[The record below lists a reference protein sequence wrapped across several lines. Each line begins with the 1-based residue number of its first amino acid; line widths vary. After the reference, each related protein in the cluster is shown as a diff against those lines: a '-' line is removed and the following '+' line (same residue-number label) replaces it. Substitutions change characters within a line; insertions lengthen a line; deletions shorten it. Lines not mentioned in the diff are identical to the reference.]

1 MRNFKVNCFLNH
13 FVVKFFSILLMIF
26 SISCIDREFDEPPVK
41 EHVIPFTANSSIAYL
56 KSLYQT
62 GKFINISDDLTIVA
76 TVIAD
81 DRSGNFYKTLVVQ
94 DSTAGI
100 EIKVNRTGL
109 YATFPVGSR
118 IGIRCKGLTIG
129 DYAGLI
135 QMGQGTYQDGGFTR
149 LSGIEDVV
157 SDKHLFPGPRGQ
169 YITPSVRTINSLTS
183 FDLSTLILLQNLEFD
198 RSSVGQGYADAIGQN
213 SVNHT
218 LMDCNANT
226 ILLRTSGFAD
236 FAGISVPELNGTVV
250 AVLGTFNNDMQLFIR
265 DTYDVRMNNPICN
278 GGGPGIED
286 LTVLEI
292 RQLFKGVN
300 TTVSENVR
308 IRGVV
313 TSDRQFANINGR
325 NLFIQDSTAG
335 ILIRFS
341 SNHTFNLGDNLEINL
356 RGVELSDFN
365 GLLQVNNVSN
375 SNAKVVPT
383 GNPVV
388 PEVIKI
394 ADLLKDFEKWESRL
408 IQIRSA
414 KLSKSSGQS
423 YDGNVTVTDATGSVM
438 LFTTS
443 VATFANSAFP
453 ADSVNITALVSQF
466 NAPQILIRNTT
477 DVQPIQGGG
486 GQGATL
492 VSIREV
498 RNLFS
503 GTKSEI
509 SSDWK
514 IKGSVSSDR
523 SGVNIVGQNLY
534 IQDSTA
540 AILVRF
546 NSNHLFDLGDEL
558 EIVIKASELSEF
570 NQLLQLNNVALTNA
584 KLIRKNVFVTPRE
597 FTIKQILDN
606 GEDLEGQLVLI
617 RNVDLSKSSGS
628 TYSGTVILND
638 GTGVLDLFTRSQ
650 AVFSSSSF
658 PLKASS
664 IVGNISQFNNR
675 QLILRN
681 ESDVKP

>member
-157 SDKHLFPGPRGQ
+157 SDKYLFPGPRGQ

-198 RSSVGQGYADAIGQN
+198 RSSVGQGYADATGQN

-218 LMDCNANT
+218 LMDCNDNT

-265 DTYDVRMNNPICN
+265 DTSDVRMNNPICN

-286 LTVLEI
+286 RTVLEI

-375 SNAKVVPT
+375 SNAKVIST
-383 GNPVV
+383 GNSLV
-388 PEVIKI
+388 PGIIKI
-394 ADLLKDFEKWESRL
+394 GDLLKDFEKWESRL

-423 YDGNVTVTDATGSVM
+423 YDGNVTVTDATGSVT

-443 VATFANSAFP
+443 VATFANSVFP

-570 NQLLQLNNVALTNA
+570 NQLLQLNNVPLANA

-664 IVGNISQFNNR
+664 ITGNISQFNNR